1 MNDEQL
7 IEELNSILTLLNE
20 GESEI
25 TEIQEKFQVALT
37 GVLRL
42 VGTESESTI
51 LSKLQGN
58 VEDLK
63 GYLIHLNSDVVQT
76 TTKSYE
82 TLRNRIEEVL
92 ESLSSSDRKS

>member
-7 IEELNSILTLLNE
+7 REELNTILMLLNAQQN
-20 GESEI
+20 EI
-25 TEIQEKFQVALT
+25 AEIQEKFQVALT

-42 VGTESESTI
+42 VGKESHI
-51 LSKLQGN
+51 LSKLQGDP
-58 VEDLK
+58 EDLK
-63 GYLIHLNSDVVQT
+63 GYLIHLNSDVVTT

-82 TLRNRIEEVL
+82 SLRTRIEEVL